1 MTIAHY
7 VSTADV
13 AARFN
18 VSSSTIMSM
27 IRTGE
32 LPVGS
37 YLRIGRVYRF
47 DLERIES
54 ELLKRAAVKAE
65 PPVEAQLGFDFDP
78 NETEE

>member
-18 VSSSTIMSM
+18 VSSSTIMGM
-27 IRTGE
+27 IRAGE
-32 LPVGS
+32 LPAGS

-47 DLERIES
+47 DLERIEV
-54 ELLKRAAVKAE
+54 ELLKRAATKPA
-65 PPVEAQLGFDFDP
+65 PPAEAQLGFDFDP
-78 NETEE
+78 NETLE